1 VWLNA
6 DCDVIEEANQNA
18 GKIILV
24 ILVGEIELVVFS
36 KPS

>member
-1 VWLNA
+1 MSG
-6 DCDVIEEANQNA
+6 DVIEEANQNA